1 MKREIWHSS
10 IEEENRKDSLCMVA
24 EIVKDYAKA
33 NEKGPQPLDEVL
45 EAVYSKLEEIRKK
58 KE

>member
-10 IEEENRKDSLCMVA
+10 IEEENRKDSLYMAA

-33 NEKGPQPLDEVL
+33 SEKGPESLDKVL